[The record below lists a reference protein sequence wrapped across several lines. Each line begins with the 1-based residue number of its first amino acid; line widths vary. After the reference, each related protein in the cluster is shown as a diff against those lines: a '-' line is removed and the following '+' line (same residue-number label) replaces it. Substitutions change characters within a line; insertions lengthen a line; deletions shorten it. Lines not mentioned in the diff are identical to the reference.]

1 MRNRAFRPIA
11 TILSLLLAAVVPA
24 QASPVPFADVV
35 QIIGANR
42 AGVQDLRLRTV
53 SQSNSTPTTNGVS
66 SSTAAADSSTAA
78 DSKTTTNTSTTSGMP
93 SSLIASTNAT
103 PQQQQQGGNVET
115 IETGDISGTICD
127 CGEIAVPGGGFA
139 FPKLALLGLGAI
151 PLAFLGGRN
160 GSIIETPFV
169 PNTQPPGGAPIP
181 EPATLLLFGSGLA
194 ALSASAR
201 RRHARSKVLNQST
214 TTEEV

>member
-11 TILSLLLAAVVPA
+11 TILSLLLAAAVPA

-35 QIIGANR
+35 QVIGSGR

-53 SQSNSTPTTNGVS
+53 SQSDATS
-66 SSTAAADSSTAA
+66 
-78 DSKTTTNTSTTSGMP
+78 TTTNSNASTGTTSSTGSGNAP
-93 SSLIASTNAT
+93 SSLTASAAT
-103 PQQQQQGGNVET
+103 TQQGSSSGGNVET

-127 CGEIAVPGGGFA
+127 CGEIPVPGGAG
-139 FPKLALLGLGAI
+139 FPKLPFLALAAL
-151 PLAFLGGRN
+151 PLAFIHSKGN
-160 GSIIETPFV
+160 TPFETLT
-169 PNTQPPGGAPIP
+169 PIEQPTPTTPTAPVP

-201 RRHARSKVLNQST
+201 RRYARSKSMNQSSAIVA
-214 TTEEV
+214 EEV